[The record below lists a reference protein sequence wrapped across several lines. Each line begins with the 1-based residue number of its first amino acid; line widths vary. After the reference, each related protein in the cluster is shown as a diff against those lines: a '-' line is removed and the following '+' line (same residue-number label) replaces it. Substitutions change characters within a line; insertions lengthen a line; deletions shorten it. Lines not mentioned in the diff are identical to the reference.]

1 MSKKC
6 ENRVKVLNI
15 SFLFMVYH
23 PPKKQFD
30 LERIMKEDIDFSG
43 AEYPKREKKKTAFF
57 AFKKM
62 TVTIAMIVLVVVISG
77 GYFIYK
83 AGSTFNQVTGEQ
95 NSIVKS
101 IIMMLP
107 LSDKFFQILPVEGDE
122 GSVIDRLKNNELDR
136 LNILLLGIRGINDP
150 NGGLLTD
157 TLMVMSVKPQT
168 GEVALISIPRDLYVE
183 MPYSDYKNKINE
195 AYALGIKNDKYW
207 KGGLKY
213 SKEAAANVTGLD
225 IHYAASIDFE
235 AFKEIINTLGGI
247 TITLDK
253 PFSETN
259 QFAEGIIELPSG
271 RQVIDGDTALL
282 FVRARFSSSDF
293 DRARRQQQ
301 VLLAVKEKAFSLGVM
316 SNPVKIIS
324 ILNSIGNHVRTDME
338 LWEIQEIAVMSKRLD
353 TSNIKRKVFSTGKDG
368 LLYSSWSNNGSYI
381 LLPEGGNFD
390 KIREV
395 CRGIFD

>member
-1 MSKKC
+1 
-6 ENRVKVLNI
+6 
-15 SFLFMVYH
+15 MVYY

-30 LERIMKEDIDFSG
+30 LDKIMKQDVDFSNVKRLKKEKRKILHFNSKKIAFIIG
-43 AEYPKREKKKTAFF
+43 AIILA
-57 AFKKM
+57 A
-62 TVTIAMIVLVVVISG
+62 VISG

-83 AGSTFNQVTGEQ
+83 AGSTFNQVTGEK

-122 GSVIDRLKNNELDR
+122 GSVMDRLKNNKLDR
-136 LNILLLGIRGINDP
+136 LNVLLLGIRGVNDP

-168 GEVALISIPRDLYVE
+168 GEVALISIPRDFYVE
-183 MPYSDYKNKINE
+183 MPYSDHKNKINE
-195 AYALGIKNDKYW
+195 AYALGIKNDEHW

-213 SKEAAANVTGLD
+213 SKEAVANVTGLD

-247 TITLDK
+247 TITLDE

-259 QFAEGIIELPSG
+259 QFEEGIIELPAG

-301 VLLAVKEKAFSLGVM
+301 VLLAVKEKAFSLGVV
-316 SNPVKIIS
+316 SNPIKIIS
-324 ILNSIGNHVRTDME
+324 ILNSIGNHVRTDLE
-338 LWEIQEIAVMSKRLD
+338 LWEIQELAVMANRLD

-368 LLYSSWSNNGSYI
+368 LLYSSWSDNGSYI

-395 CRGIFD
+395 CRGIFGE